1 VIDAGELT
9 REFFEGRIGE
19 VFTLVTQP
27 VVELKLAEVV
37 AWGPQLGD
45 GGRDPFRLDFSGPA
59 GLRMPQRIYR
69 MSLASGEVMELFLV
83 QNADAPDGSSRAEA
97 IFS

>member
-9 REFFEGRIGE
+9 REFFENRIGE

-27 VVELKLAEVV
+27 VVELKLSGVV
-37 AWGPQLGD
+37 AWGPQPGN
-45 GGRDPFRLDFSGPA
+45 GGRDPFRLDFTGPV

-69 MSLASGEVMELFLV
+69 MTLASGEAMELFLV
-83 QNADAPDGSSRAEA
+83 QTADAADGARIEA

>member
-1 VIDAGELT
+1 MIDAGELT

-27 VVELKLAEVV
+27 VVELKLAVVV
-37 AWGPQLGD
+37 AWGPQLGN
-45 GGRDPFRLDFSGPA
+45 GGRDPFRLEFTGPV
-59 GLRMPQRIYR
+59 GLRMSQRIYR
-69 MSLASGEVMELFLV
+69 MTLASGEAMELFLV
-83 QNADAPDGSSRAEA
+83 QTADAPDGTRIEA

>member
-1 VIDAGELT
+1 MIDAGELT

-19 VFTLVTQP
+19 IFTLVTEP

-37 AWGPQLGD
+37 AWGPEPGA
-45 GGRDPFRLDFSGPA
+45 GGRSPFRLDFTGPV

-69 MSLASGEVMELFLV
+69 MTLASGEAMELFLV
-83 QNADAPDGSSRAEA
+83 QTADAPDCTRIEA

>member
-19 VFTLVTQP
+19 MFTLVTQP
-27 VVELKLAEVV
+27 VVELKLTEVV
-37 AWGPQLGD
+37 AWGPQSGH
-45 GGRDPFRLDFSGPA
+45 GRDPFRLGFTGPA

-69 MSLASGEVMELFLV
+69 MTLASGEAMELFLV
-83 QNADAPDGSSRAEA
+83 QNADAPEGTQIEA

>member
-9 REFFEGRIGE
+9 REFFEDRIGE

-27 VVELKLAEVV
+27 VVELKLSGVA
-37 AWGPQLGD
+37 AWGPQPGN
-45 GGRDPFRLDFSGPA
+45 GGRDPFRLDFTGPV

-69 MSLASGEVMELFLV
+69 MTLASGEVMELFLV
-83 QNADAPDGSSRAEA
+83 QTADAPDGARIEA